1 MEGKYHHQHLGQKE
15 YNEVGKMVSLMLR
28 LCEPI
33 FVLGKAVVLGSVF
46 CVEKCITELEYKDV
60 YAEDLIKKWRCWPN

>member
-1 MEGKYHHQHLGQKE
+1 
-15 YNEVGKMVSLMLR
+15 MLR

-33 FVLGKAVVLGSVF
+33 IVLGKAVVLDSVF
-46 CVEKCITELEYKDV
+46 CVEKCIAKLEYKDV